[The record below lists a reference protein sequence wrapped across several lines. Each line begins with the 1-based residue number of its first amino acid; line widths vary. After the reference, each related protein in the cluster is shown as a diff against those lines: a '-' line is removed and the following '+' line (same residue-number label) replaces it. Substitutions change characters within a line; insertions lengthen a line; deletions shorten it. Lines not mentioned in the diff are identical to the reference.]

1 MKEGRVLRY
10 YLGEPK
16 SYFEVEIS
24 EYPFVSGRYQVNIKG
39 IKDFGVGIDQVGFV
53 ATESGLKVLL
63 KILTEALKEGE

>member
-24 EYPFVSGRYQVNIKG
+24 EYPFVTGRYQVNIKG

-53 ATESGLKVLL
+53 APKSGLKVLQ
-63 KILTEALKEGE
+63 KILTEALKEEE

>member
-24 EYPFVSGRYQVNIKG
+24 EYPFVTGRYQVNIKG
-39 IKDFGVGIDQVGFV
+39 IKDFGVGVDQVGFV

-63 KILTEALKEGE
+63 KILTEALNEEE

>member
-24 EYPFVSGRYQVNIKG
+24 EYPFVTGRYQVNIKG